1 MRNAKAA
8 LAVHA
13 RVSGLACGLPRAS
26 SEASGCPG
34 PASLGRA
41 DDLSRHTTLALAPS
55 PLQHDITMMADF
67 RSKTFLSDLIRQN
80 MPTREQLEHNRFVR
94 PFAHYVLR
102 PELWRFTRRSVPRG
116 VAAGLLVGIFAL
128 IPGIQIVGAALMCVP
143 SRGNIP
149 LAAAM
154 TFLSNPATTPFLLA
168 ASLFVGNGL
177 GFHADLASFRAL
189 YEGGASVDTWVSW
202 LLSDAA
208 PALVVG
214 LLAIAVVSAA
224 LGYVVS
230 AFLWRGFIA
239 RKWARR
245 QHRRLLKVSPAE

>member
-1 MRNAKAA
+1 
-8 LAVHA
+8 
-13 RVSGLACGLPRAS
+13 
-26 SEASGCPG
+26 
-34 PASLGRA
+34 
-41 DDLSRHTTLALAPS
+41 
-55 PLQHDITMMADF
+55 MMPPF
-67 RSKTFLSDLIRQN
+67 RSKTFLSDLIRRN
-80 MPTREQLEHNRFVR
+80 MPTRDQLEHNRFVR

-128 IPGIQIVGAALMCVP
+128 IPGVQIVGAALMCVP

-154 TFLSNPATTPFLLA
+154 TFLSNPATTPLLLA
-168 ASLFVGNGL
+168 ASLFVGNAL
-177 GFHADLASFRAL
+177 GFHADLAAFRTL
-189 YEGGASVDTWVSW
+189 YEDSASVSDWFTW

-214 LLAIAVVSAA
+214 LLVIAVVAA
-224 LGYVVS
+224 AIGYVVS
-230 AFLWRGFIA
+230 AFMWRGFIA

-245 QHRRLLKVSPAE
+245 QHRRQLRVSPAE